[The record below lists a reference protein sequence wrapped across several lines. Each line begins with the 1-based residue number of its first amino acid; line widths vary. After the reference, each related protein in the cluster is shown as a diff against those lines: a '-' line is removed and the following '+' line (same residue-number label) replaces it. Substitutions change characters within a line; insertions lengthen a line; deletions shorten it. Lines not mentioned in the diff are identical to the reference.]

1 MGSCGSVIS
10 SNEKFDNVRVIKV
23 AEKNER
29 RRRTRKGKK
38 NEKKRREEKT
48 GAIKKKAEIKKKEN
62 TARSKEIHKKLP
74 SRKTAWGTP
83 PESRKNTGK
92 KAKRCASLEV
102 VDIEENDELTDE
114 QNKAGRSDIQR
125 QACASEYNPG
135 PSTSTHQRPPQR
147 GVGHEHETSNV
158 VSDRPGTS
166 TLYRRTKFTA
176 PLPPPSE
183 WHRVYTERIKHKEQ
197 LAHESLAKEPKKK
210 PEPRTVTREN
220 RNHAYKISL
229 LKRIKKSI
237 MKSSKNQG
245 PDTDYILAATNE
257 YFSRIFGINT
267 VELQDDSDSS
277 SSSSS
282 SSSDSSRSTSPESQN
297 YSEADLNEQSIGRFF
312 KGGDGDHGEKRERKS
327 RRWFGLRNN
336 RVVPQSKPSTTLSK
350 GFSRGQDV
358 RMPQHQIDRL
368 PQGSF

>member
-10 SNEKFDNVRVIKV
+10 SNEKFKNVRVIKV
-23 AEKNER
+23 AEKSER
-29 RRRTRKGKK
+29 RRRTRKVKK
-38 NEKKRREEKT
+38 NMKTSREEKT
-48 GAIKKKAEIKKKEN
+48 GAIKKNAEIEKKEV
-62 TARSKEIHKKLP
+62 TARGKEIHKKLP

-83 PESRKNTGK
+83 PESRKGTGK

-102 VDIEENDELTDE
+102 VDIEETDELTDE

-125 QACASEYNPG
+125 QACASVYNPG
-135 PSTSTHQRPPQR
+135 PTTSAHERPPQH
-147 GVGHEHETSNV
+147 GLGHEHETSNV
-158 VSDRPGTS
+158 ASDRPRTS

-197 LAHESLAKEPKKK
+197 LAHESLAKEPKTK
-210 PEPRTVTREN
+210 PKPRTITREN

-245 PDTDYILAATNE
+245 PDTDYILAATDE
-257 YFSRIFGINT
+257 YFTRIFGINT
-267 VELQDDSDSS
+267 AELQDDSG
-277 SSSSS
+277 SS

-312 KGGDGDHGEKRERKS
+312 KGGDGDQEENRERKS

-350 GFSRGQDV
+350 RFSRGQYAC
-358 RMPQHQIDRL
+358 MPQNQIDRL